1 MMATVKTATLSTK
14 GQIVIPDEIR
24 GELNLS
30 ASDELIVAR
39 EGDRIVMRKLHLGD
53 ILDEAQEAREE
64 DQTVTHQEMKE
75 KYGL

>member
-1 MMATVKTATLSTK
+1 MATVKTATLSTK

-39 EGDRIVMRKLHLGD
+39 EGDRIVMRKIHLGD
-53 ILDEAQEAREE
+53 ILDEAQDAREQDRTASHE
-64 DQTVTHQEMKE
+64 ELKE

>member
-1 MMATVKTATLSTK
+1 MSTVKTATLSTK

-24 GELNLS
+24 SDLNLE

-53 ILDEAQEAREE
+53 ILNEAQEARDE
-64 DQTVTHQEMKE
+64 DRTASHEKMKK